1 MPAVPPSADD
11 PCPCGS
17 RKKYKRCCRAHDRGW
32 ASLHKKLQDG
42 SLPFFAQVRTDGGS
56 TNSITVHGATVTR
69 GFSKKDLLTA
79 PVTLSVNSTSGN
91 NTKTAH
97 AQVVVPATGIETG
110 TAATSGNAT
119 VTMGLPR
126 FQIALPA
133 GKKKLRISSASGM
146 FAVVRVGTQRSDGT
160 QYFDVLFGRSGQSE
174 DVDESGQKN
183 RPHIA
188 IAPDGN
194 GKFLR
199 LGGHECEVESSMTV
213 GSSSGPIYP
222 DSYRIRSLELGAC
235 VELRFARSSSNTV
248 ELQSASFVA

>member
-1 MPAVPPSADD
+1 V
-11 PCPCGS
+11 
-17 RKKYKRCCRAHDRGW
+17 
-32 ASLHKKLQDG
+32 Q
-42 SLPFFAQVRTDGGS
+42 
-56 TNSITVHGATVTR
+56 GATVSR
-69 GFSKKDLLTA
+69 GFYKKDLITA
-79 PVTLSVNSTSGN
+79 PVTLSVNTTSGN
-91 NTKTAH
+91 NTEIAH
-97 AQVVVPATGIETG
+97 AQLVVPATGIETG
-110 TAATSGNAT
+110 TAVTNGNAT

-146 FAVVRVGTQRSDGT
+146 FAVLRVGTQRNDGT
-160 QYFDVLFGRSGQSE
+160 QYFDVLFGRLGQSE

-199 LGGHECEVESSMTV
+199 LQGHRCEVESSMTV

-222 DSYRIRSLELGAC
+222 DSYRIRSLELNAC
-235 VELRFARSSSNTV
+235 IELRFTRSSSKTI